1 MNRNGGFT
9 LVELLLVMVI
19 IGILAGAV
27 VISVSGRSTEARV
40 ARTKQDLST
49 FQRAVETYA
58 LEHNDKYP
66 KNLSELAPK
75 YVVQVKNDPWGHAYH
90 INVPG
95 KGQPYDI
102 FSSGPDEQPNTPD
115 DLSCW
120 AIESEPVE

>member
-27 VISVSGRSTEARV
+27 VISVSGRSTEARI
-40 ARTKQDLST
+40 ARAKQDLST

-66 KNLSELAPK
+66 KSLSELAP
-75 YVVQVKNDPWGHAYH
+75 
-90 INVPG
+90 
-95 KGQPYDI
+95 
-102 FSSGPDEQPNTPD
+102 
-115 DLSCW
+115 
-120 AIESEPVE
+120 